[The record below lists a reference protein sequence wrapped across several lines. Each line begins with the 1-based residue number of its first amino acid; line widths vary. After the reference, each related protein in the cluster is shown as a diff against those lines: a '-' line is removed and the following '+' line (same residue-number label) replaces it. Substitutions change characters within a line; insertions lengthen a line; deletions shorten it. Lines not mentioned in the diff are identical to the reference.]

1 MFMAQKM
8 HTLFID
14 DLDGSAAQSTI
25 RFGLNG
31 TDYEID
37 LSAAHAQEFETALQR
52 YVTAGRKVPGSSRRA
67 GRGARR
73 DSGAPSPSAVRQWA
87 KSQGVEVR
95 DRGRVP
101 NELVIRFRE
110 ATAK

>member
-1 MFMAQKM
+1 MAQKM

-31 TDYEID
+31 TAYEID
-37 LSAAHAQEFETALQR
+37 LNAAHAQEFETALQK
-52 YVTAGRKVPGSSRRA
+52 YVTAGRKVPGRSRR
-67 GRGARR
+67 ARR

>member
-1 MFMAQKM
+1 MAQKM

-14 DLDGSAAQSTI
+14 DLDGSEAQSTV

-37 LSAAHAQEFETALQR
+37 LNSAHAQEFKTAVQE
-52 YVTAGRKVPGSSRRA
+52 YVAAGRKVAGSPRRA
-67 GRGARR
+67 GRAARR
-73 DSGAPSPSAVRQWA
+73 DSTGPSPSAVREWA

-101 NELVIRFRE
+101 NELVIRFQE
-110 ATAK
+110 ATTR